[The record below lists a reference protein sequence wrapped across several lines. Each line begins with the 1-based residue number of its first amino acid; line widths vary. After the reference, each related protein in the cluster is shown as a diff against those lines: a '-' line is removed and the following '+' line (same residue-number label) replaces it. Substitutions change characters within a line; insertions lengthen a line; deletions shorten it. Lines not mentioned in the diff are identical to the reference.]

1 MDDLI
6 RTHCLMTYSLSLNGA
21 QLCSQSHHSLL
32 RLQRPSFPQVLMS
45 SQVPGK
51 KYPSRFDFPANY
63 HVSTRCLIWTQGSP
77 DALTQ
82 LICRLNLSRVWI
94 HVVHTLLP
102 PPLTVSDSSM
112 TATVG
117 QWAWT
122 ARKFLSSLHC
132 AVNSL
137 TVLSTRMSTFLLSS
151 RSSVLPVAV
160 ECILEVCFLLFPSMW
175 QKTVCMFFS
184 NKSV

>member
-1 MDDLI
+1 
-6 RTHCLMTYSLSLNGA
+6 MTYSLSLNGA

-51 KYPSRFDFPANY
+51 KYPSRSDFPANY

-94 HVVHTLLP
+94 LVTTITDCFWFHHDGYSGAVSMNCTEIS
-102 PPLTVSDSSM
+102 LTALCSELTD
-112 TATVG
+112 
-117 QWAWT
+117 
-122 ARKFLSSLHC
+122 
-132 AVNSL
+132 

-160 ECILEVCFLLFPSMW
+160 ECILTVCFLLFPSTW
-175 QKTVCMFFS
+175 RKTVCMFLS